1 MSSLVLIIDTIKI
14 FVGILT
20 KKIVEFVILI
30 VKNVTQY
37 YRKKSGLV
45 AMSLLVLIIIIWGD

>member
-45 AMSLLVLIIIIWGD
+45 AMSLLIT